1 MERTTV
7 RDVDVPTIGLGTW
20 RLAGEDCR
28 EAVETALDLGYRHVD
43 TAQAY
48 DNERA
53 VGDAI
58 RNSAVDRD
66 ELFLTTKL
74 GFGNRSYERVV
85 RSVDESLAR
94 LDTGYVDLLLIHQPH
109 DRVPG
114 KPTHAETLR
123 AMDHLVEEGKLRHL
137 GVSNFDVDQ
146 LHEARRLTE
155 APILTNQVQ
164 FHPFW
169 DQSDLL
175 TYCRI
180 HDVLLTAYSP
190 MAYGT
195 VFGDEILGMVADRYG
210 KSPAQVALR
219 WIVQHENVVTVPRSA
234 TAEHLAENLDVFDF
248 ELTDAEM
255 DRIRRPSRLRTL
267 SGLVRSRLPA

>member
-109 DRVPG
+109 ERVPG

-123 AMDHLVEEGKLRHL
+123 AMDHLVEAEKVRHL
-137 GVSNFDVDQ
+137 GVSNFGVDA

-155 APILTNQVQ
+155 APILTDQVQ

-169 DQSDLL
+169 DQRDLL

-180 HDVLLTAYSP
+180 HDVALTAYSP
-190 MAYGT
+190 MAYGA
-195 VFGDEILGMVADRYG
+195 VFDDDVIAAIADRYDR
-210 KSPAQVALR
+210 SPARIALR
-219 WIVQHENVVTVPRSA
+219 WVIQHDGVVTIPRSSTPA
-234 TAEHLAENLDVFDF
+234 HIAQNADVFDF
-248 ELTDAEM
+248 ELDDAEM
-255 DRIRRPSRLRTL
+255 ERIRRPSRLRTL